1 MTLKKILHGLFEIFL
16 QFSFGAVDGL
26 WIRMPDK
33 MFWFLISEGGGDI
46 SFTININE
54 FGLPFGRTGKLFLNE
69 IFKIITS
76 KIGLNIFG
84 N

>member
-1 MTLKKILHGLFEIFL
+1 MTLKKIVHGLFEIFL
-16 QFSFGAVDGL
+16 KFSFGAVDGL
-26 WIRMPDK
+26 WVRMPDK
-33 MFWFLISEGGGDI
+33 VFWFLIGEGGGDI
-46 SFTININE
+46 GLTININE
-54 FGLPFGRTGKLFLNE
+54 FSLPFGRACKLSLNE